1 MIYNSINKLLSVA
14 ISYNNI
20 YCKEQY
26 VYRYPQTHNIVNQ
39 NNDLWTQKQ
48 IECYWDFGSIYE
60 IENNTTVIFDS
71 DFGSIYEIE
80 NNTTVIFDSD
90 FEYIDTESY
99 NEEIESYK
107 DLTYIK
113 SYPESMYNYSYI
125 INQIESKMD
134 YIDLLR
140 YVIFIVIFL

>member
-71 DFGSIYEIE
+71 DF
-80 NNTTVIFDSD
+80 
-90 FEYIDTESY
+90 EYIDT
-99 NEEIESYK
+99 ESYK